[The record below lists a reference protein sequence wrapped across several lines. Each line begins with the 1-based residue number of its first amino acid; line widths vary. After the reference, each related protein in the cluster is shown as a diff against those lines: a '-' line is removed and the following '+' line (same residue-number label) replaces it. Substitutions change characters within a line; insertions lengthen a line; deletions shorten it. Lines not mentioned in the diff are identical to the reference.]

1 MIRFS
6 VQIISISWVLL
17 LCQPGFGQLSDTSL
31 LSLYSRPF
39 FYNVLKGEDGK
50 IYTGTSE
57 GIFRM
62 DGAGFAKVDK
72 RVGYIAQDEKGRL
85 QIDSNGIKYHE
96 EKSFSR
102 LLPFPD
108 RAREEY
114 HAGTE
119 DHFYIVSGG
128 RMHVYEILPYGI
140 RYPNH
145 SVRSVSQNFVGT
157 YSGIYHKGGRLEE
170 GPKFTDGYIR
180 EFNGKVF
187 ICYSD
192 LFIAD
197 LHGGDTLPTKLKENP
212 KGIEYHYTSDILF
225 SNTLN
230 CYYIA
235 TKNQLGT
242 IDRELTAARP
252 LYTQKEKDGEV
263 VLLGQ
268 DRMDILFASGRDLMV
283 YIPEQD
289 SSRLLTSL
297 PEQILDAE
305 ITTQNIHVLC
315 AKGLYVT
322 NREGR
327 LEKLLTLNKAHTLMN
342 IGNSEWVISTDVGL
356 LHYNATTKKL
366 SELIRGVEFNR
377 RGLYLEG
384 DRLYAGSINGLY
396 VFDAKNLGSLAE
408 RTSKAAKGQPLPPY
422 VVPAFAAMAV
432 LTLAL
437 SFLLYRS
444 RNRLN
449 QVIEESRL
457 VVEPPKVGKHD
468 IEAFI
473 RENLAM
479 ASLKSITDHFQTHT
493 KYIYSVLDPEKPGA
507 FINRLRMEQV
517 LQMRK
522 ENKSA
527 REISEQTGFSESYVR
542 KVWNQERQVGE

>member
-1 MIRFS
+1 MIRFC

-31 LSLYSRPF
+31 HSLDSKPF
-39 FYNVLKGEDGK
+39 FYNVLKGEDGR

-72 RVGYIAQDEKGRL
+72 RVGYISQDEKGRL

-114 HAGTE
+114 HAGTD

-187 ICYSD
+187 ICYSH

-197 LHGGDTLPTKLKENP
+197 LHGGDTLPTMLKENP
-212 KGIEYHYTSDILF
+212 RGFEYNYTSDILF

-230 CYYIA
+230 RYYIA

-242 IDRELTAARP
+242 IDRELTAAKP
-252 LYTQKEKDGEV
+252 LYTRNEKDGEL

-283 YIPEQD
+283 YTPEQD

-305 ITTQNIHVLC
+305 ITPQNIHVLC
-315 AKGLYVT
+315 SKGLYVT

-327 LEKLLTLNKAHTLMN
+327 LEKLLTLNKAHTLIN
-342 IGNSEWVISTDVGL
+342 IGNSEWAISTDVGL
-356 LHYNATTKKL
+356 YHYNATTKKL

-377 RGLYLEG
+377 RGLYFEG

-396 VFDAKNLGSLAE
+396 VFDARNLGSLAE
-408 RTSKAAKGQPLPPY
+408 RTSKDAKGQPLPPY
-422 VVPAFAAMAV
+422 VVPAFAAMAI

-437 SFLLYRS
+437 SYFLYRS

-449 QVIEESRL
+449 QVIDESRL

-493 KYIYSVLDPEKPGA
+493 KYIYSVLAPEKPGA

-517 LQMRK
+517 LLMRK